1 MTDELTVDQR
11 IAEARWLL
19 TRRPVDPDAH
29 IVWDAP
35 PMPGTSAAIHEATA
49 HSLLAIAQMMAADRR
64 VVDAE
69 VTEDEGC
76 PSELLGRCDALPGVV
91 GNYVH
96 RCTADPGHDGLH
108 ECGCGR
114 VWGNRDD
121 D

>member
-1 MTDELTVDQR
+1 MAEQDSTSTVDQN
-11 IAEARWLL
+11 IAAANALL
-19 TRRPVDPDAH
+19 GAPMYHDERPSAGDIRAVAH
-29 IVWDAP
+29 TV
-35 PMPGTSAAIHEATA
+35 
-49 HSLLAIAQMMAADRR
+49 LAIAQMMAADRR